1 MLTHKNIDRI
11 CCIILSLTL
20 ILTVLFVG
28 AKGMSSEG
36 APQPMGYE
44 NRLFDTGT
52 VHTLDIVMD
61 DWESFISTCTN
72 EEYSPCSIAIDGESF
87 RNVGIRAKGNT
98 SLTQVESYGNDRYS
112 FKIEFDHYENSQSY
126 YGLDKLSLNNII
138 QDNTYMKD
146 YLSYQMMGEFGA
158 VSPLCS
164 YIYIRVN
171 GEDWGLYL
179 AVEGV
184 EESFL
189 QRNYGT
195 DYGKLYKPESQSF
208 GGRDI
213 QGNKGGFKQH
223 PENTEFDIPDMP
235 EGGIEIGSAP
245 DKEDLKVPGNFD
257 SLDGFGGSA
266 SNDVSLIYTDD
277 DYSSYSNIFDN
288 AKTDITNQ
296 DKDRLISSLESL
308 NICRD
313 IDSTIDV
320 ENVIRYFVV
329 HNFVCNF
336 DSYTGSI
343 IHNYYLYEA
352 DGKLSMIPWD
362 YNLAFGGFMGA
373 QDATALINYPID
385 TPVSGGTVDSRP
397 MLAWIFSNDEYTRL
411 YHQYFA
417 EFISN
422 YFDSGAFSSEL
433 ERVQALI
440 APYVE
445 KDPTSFCTYEDF
457 QKGVAALKDF
467 CLLRAQSI
475 SGQLE
480 GSIPSTSDG
489 QAENTPALV
498 DGSNVDITDMGTM
511 NNGFGG
517 RDQGGGPPRM
527 PEDGEIPDSIQPIG
541 FEERQVPGETGMLDT
556 SGLAMVGV
564 CALVLIMAIVAII
577 LLPKKR
583 SRKSRRKW

>member
-1 MLTHKNIDRI
+1 MSTHRNIDRI
-11 CCIILSLTL
+11 CCIILALTL
-20 ILTVLFVG
+20 ILTVLFVS
-28 AKGMSSEG
+28 AKGMSSENT
-36 APQPMGYE
+36 PQPMGYE

-61 DWESFISTCTN
+61 DWDSFISTCTN
-72 EEYSPCSIAIDGESF
+72 EEYSPCSVDIDGESF

-146 YLSYQMMGEFGA
+146 YLSYQMMAEFGA

-164 YIYIRVN
+164 YVYIRVN
-171 GEDWGLYL
+171 DEDWGLYL

-189 QRNYGT
+189 QRNYGA
-195 DYGKLYKPESQSF
+195 DYGELYKPESQSF

-213 QGNKGGFKQH
+213 QGNKEGFKQR
-223 PENTEFDIPDMP
+223 PENAEFGIPDMP
-235 EGGIEIGSAP
+235 EDDMEFGDAP
-245 DKEDLKVPGNFD
+245 DTGDFKTPGNFGGFG
-257 SLDGFGGSA
+257 GFGGSA
-266 SNDVSLIYTDD
+266 SSDVSLIYTDD

-288 AKTDITNQ
+288 AKTDITSQ

-308 NICRD
+308 NLCRD
-313 IDSTIDV
+313 IDSTVDV

-373 QDATALINYPID
+373 QDATALVNYPID

-397 MLAWIFSNDEYTRL
+397 MLAWIFSNDEYTLL

-417 EFISN
+417 EFISS
-422 YFDSGAFSSEL
+422 YFDSGTFSSEL

-467 CLLRAQSI
+467 CLLRAQSV
-475 SGQLE
+475 SGQLD
-480 GSIPSTSDG
+480 GSIPSTSDE
-489 QAENTPALV
+489 QAKNASALV
-498 DGSNVDITDMGTM
+498 DGSNVNISDMGTM
-511 NNGFGG
+511 NNDFGG
-517 RDQGGGPPRM
+517 RNQGGPPDV
-527 PEDGEIPDSIQPIG
+527 PEVGEAPDIRQQIG
-541 FEERQVPGETGMLDT
+541 VEEQQVPGEASTLDA

-564 CALVLIMAIVAII
+564 CALVLIMAIAAMMVYR
-577 LLPKKR
+577 KKA
-583 SRKSRRKW
+583 

>member
-1 MLTHKNIDRI
+1 MSTHRNIDRI
-11 CCIILSLTL
+11 CCIILALIL

-28 AKGMSSEG
+28 AKGMSSED

-61 DWESFISTCTN
+61 DWDSFISTCTN
-72 EEYSPCSIAIDGESF
+72 EEYSPCSVAIDGESF

-98 SLTQVESYGNDRYS
+98 SLTQVESYGNNRYS

-146 YLSYQMMGEFGA
+146 YLSYQMMAEFGA

-164 YIYIRVN
+164 YVYIRVN

-179 AVEGV
+179 AVGGV

-189 QRNYGT
+189 QRNYGA
-195 DYGKLYKPESQSF
+195 DYGELYKPESQSF
-208 GGRDI
+208 GG
-213 QGNKGGFKQH
+213 
-223 PENTEFDIPDMP
+223 
-235 EGGIEIGSAP
+235 
-245 DKEDLKVPGNFD
+245 
-257 SLDGFGGSA
+257 FGGSA
-266 SNDVSLIYTDD
+266 SSDVSLIYTDD

-288 AKTDITNQ
+288 VKTDITSQ

-308 NICRD
+308 NLCRD
-313 IDSTIDV
+313 IDSTVDV

-362 YNLAFGGFMGA
+362 SNLAFGGFMGA
-373 QDATALINYPID
+373 QDATALINYPIN

-397 MLAWIFSNDEYTRL
+397 MLAWIFSNDEYKRL

-417 EFISN
+417 EFISS
-422 YFDSGAFSSEL
+422 YFDSGTFSSEL

-457 QKGVAALKDF
+457 QKGVTALKDF
-467 CLLRAQSI
+467 CLLRAQSV
-475 SGQLE
+475 SGQLD
-480 GSIPSTSDG
+480 GSIPSAADG
-489 QAENTPALV
+489 QAENTSALV
-498 DGSNVDITDMGTM
+498 DGSNVNIADMGTM
-511 NNGFGG
+511 NNDFGG
-517 RDQGGGPPRM
+517 RNQGGPPDI
-527 PEDGEIPDSIQPIG
+527 PEGGEALDNRQQMG
-541 FEERQVPGETGMLDT
+541 FEERQVPGEAGTLDA
-556 SGLAMVGV
+556 SRLAMVGV
-564 CALVLIMAIVAII
+564 CALVLIMAIVAMMVYR
-577 LLPKKR
+577 KKA
-583 SRKSRRKW
+583 

>member
-1 MLTHKNIDRI
+1 MSTHRNIDRI
-11 CCIILSLTL
+11 CCIILALTL

-28 AKGMSSEG
+28 AKGMSSED

-52 VHTLDIVMD
+52 VHTLDTVMD
-61 DWESFISTCTN
+61 DWDSFISTCTN
-72 EEYSPCSIAIDGESF
+72 EEYSPCSVAIDGESF

-98 SLTQVESYGNDRYS
+98 SLTQVESYGNNRYS
-112 FKIEFDHYENSQSY
+112 FKIEFDHYENSQNY

-146 YLSYQMMGEFGA
+146 YLSYQMMAEFGA

-164 YIYIRVN
+164 YVYIRVN

-189 QRNYGT
+189 QRNYGA
-195 DYGKLYKPESQSF
+195 DYGELYKPESQSF

-213 QGNKGGFKQH
+213 QGNKEGFKQR
-223 PENTEFDIPDMP
+223 PENAEFGIPDMP
-235 EGGIEIGSAP
+235 DGDIEFGDAP
-245 DKEDLKVPGNFD
+245 DAGDFKVPGNFD
-257 SLDGFGGSA
+257 GFGGFGGSA

-288 AKTDITNQ
+288 AKTDITSQ

-308 NICRD
+308 NLCQD
-313 IDSTIDV
+313 IDSTVDV

-343 IHNYYLYEA
+343 VHNYYLYEA

-397 MLAWIFSNDEYTRL
+397 MLAWILSNDEYTRL

-417 EFISN
+417 EFISS
-422 YFDSGAFSSEL
+422 YFDSGVFSSEL
-433 ERVQALI
+433 ERVQVLI

-457 QKGVAALKDF
+457 QNGVAALKDF
-467 CLLRAQSI
+467 CLLRAQSV
-475 SGQLE
+475 SGQLD
-480 GSIPSTSDG
+480 GSIPSTSDE
-489 QAENTPALV
+489 QAKNASALV
-498 DGSNVDITDMGTM
+498 DGSNVNISDMGTM
-511 NNGFGG
+511 NNDFGG
-517 RDQGGGPPRM
+517 RNQGGPPDV
-527 PEDGEIPDSIQPIG
+527 PEVGEAPDS
-541 FEERQVPGETGMLDT
+541 R
-556 SGLAMVGV
+556 
-564 CALVLIMAIVAII
+564 
-577 LLPKKR
+577 
-583 SRKSRRKW
+583 

>member
-1 MLTHKNIDRI
+1 MSTHRNIDRI
-11 CCIILSLTL
+11 CCIILALTL

-28 AKGMSSEG
+28 AKGMSSENT
-36 APQPMGYE
+36 PQPMGYE

-61 DWESFISTCTN
+61 DWDSFISTCTN
-72 EEYSPCSIAIDGESF
+72 EEYSPCSVAIDGESF

-146 YLSYQMMGEFGA
+146 YLSYQMMAEFGA

-164 YIYIRVN
+164 YVYIRVN
-171 GEDWGLYL
+171 GKDWGLYL

-189 QRNYGT
+189 QRNYGA
-195 DYGKLYKPESQSF
+195 DYGELYKPESQSF

-213 QGNKGGFKQH
+213 QGNKEGFKQR
-223 PENTEFDIPDMP
+223 PENAEFGIPGMP
-235 EGGIEIGSAP
+235 EDDMEFGDAP
-245 DKEDLKVPGNFD
+245 DTGDFKVPGNFD
-257 SLDGFGGSA
+257 DFGGFGGSEN
-266 SNDVSLIYTDD
+266 SDVSLIYTDD
-277 DYSSYSNIFDN
+277 NYSSYSNIFDN
-288 AKTDITNQ
+288 AKTDITSQ

-308 NICRD
+308 NLCRD
-313 IDSTIDV
+313 IDSTVDV

-352 DGKLSMIPWD
+352 DGKLTMIPWD

-417 EFISN
+417 EFISS
-422 YFDSGAFSSEL
+422 YFDSGTFSSEL

-467 CLLRAQSI
+467 CLLRAQSV
-475 SGQLE
+475 SGQLD
-480 GSIPSTSDG
+480 GSIPSTSDE
-489 QAENTPALV
+489 QAKNTSALV
-498 DGSNVDITDMGTM
+498 EGSNVNISDMGTM
-511 NNGFGG
+511 NNDFGG
-517 RDQGGGPPRM
+517 RNQDGPPDV
-527 PEDGEIPDSIQPIG
+527 PEGGEAPDIRQQIG
-541 FEERQVPGETGMLDT
+541 VEERHPGEAGTLDT

-564 CALVLIMAIVAII
+564 CALVLIMAIVAMMVYR
-577 LLPKKR
+577 KKA
-583 SRKSRRKW
+583 

>member
-1 MLTHKNIDRI
+1 MSTHRNIDRI
-11 CCIILSLTL
+11 CCIILALTL
-20 ILTVLFVG
+20 ILTVLFVS
-28 AKGMSSEG
+28 AKGMSSEDST
-36 APQPMGYE
+36 QPMGYE

-61 DWESFISTCTN
+61 DWDSFISTCTN
-72 EEYSPCSIAIDGESF
+72 EEYSPCSVAIDGESF

-98 SLTQVESYGNDRYS
+98 SLTQVESYGNNRYS

-146 YLSYQMMGEFGA
+146 YLSYQMMAEFGA

-164 YIYIRVN
+164 YVYIRVN

-189 QRNYGT
+189 QRNYGA
-195 DYGKLYKPESQSF
+195 DYGELYKPESQNF

-213 QGNKGGFKQH
+213 QGNKEGFKQR
-223 PENTEFDIPDMP
+223 PENAEFGIPDMP
-235 EGGIEIGSAP
+235 EDDMEFGDAP
-245 DKEDLKVPGNFD
+245 DTGDFKVPGNFD
-257 SLDGFGGSA
+257 GFGGFGGSA
-266 SNDVSLIYTDD
+266 SSDVSLIYTDD

-308 NICRD
+308 NLCRD
-313 IDSTIDV
+313 IDSTVDV

-343 IHNYYLYEA
+343 VHNYYLYEA

-417 EFISN
+417 EFISS
-422 YFDSGAFSSEL
+422 YFDSGTFSSEL

-467 CLLRAQSI
+467 CLLRAQSV
-475 SGQLE
+475 SGQLD
-480 GSIPSTSDG
+480 GSIPSTSDE
-489 QAENTPALV
+489 QAENTSALV
-498 DGSNVDITDMGTM
+498 DGSNVNIADMGTM
-511 NNGFGG
+511 NNDFGG
-517 RDQGGGPPRM
+517 RNQGGPPDI
-527 PEDGEIPDSIQPIG
+527 PEGGEAPDIRQQIG
-541 FEERQVPGETGMLDT
+541 VEERHPGEADTLDT

-564 CALVLIMAIVAII
+564 CALVLIMAIVAVMVYR
-577 LLPKKR
+577 KKA
-583 SRKSRRKW
+583 

>member
-1 MLTHKNIDRI
+1 MSTHRNIDRI
-11 CCIILSLTL
+11 CCIILALTL
-20 ILTVLFVG
+20 ILTVLFVS
-28 AKGMSSEG
+28 AKGMSSENT
-36 APQPMGYE
+36 PQPMGYE

-61 DWESFISTCTN
+61 DWDSFISTCTN
-72 EEYSPCSIAIDGESF
+72 EEYSPCSVDIDGESF

-146 YLSYQMMGEFGA
+146 YLSYQMMAEFGA

-164 YIYIRVN
+164 YVYIRVN

-189 QRNYGT
+189 QRNYGA
-195 DYGKLYKPESQSF
+195 DYGELYKPESQSF

-213 QGNKGGFKQH
+213 QGNKEGFKQR
-223 PENTEFDIPDMP
+223 PENAEFDIPDMP
-235 EGGIEIGSAP
+235 EDDIEFGDAP
-245 DKEDLKVPGNFD
+245 DTGDFKVPENFD
-257 SLDGFGGSA
+257 GFGGFGGSA
-266 SNDVSLIYTDD
+266 SSDVSLIYTDD

-308 NICRD
+308 NLCRD
-313 IDSTIDV
+313 IDSTVDV

-397 MLAWIFSNDEYTRL
+397 MLAWIFSNDKYTHL

-417 EFISN
+417 EFISS
-422 YFDSGAFSSEL
+422 YFDSGTFSSEL

-457 QKGVAALKDF
+457 QKGVTALKDF
-467 CLLRAQSI
+467 CLLRAQSV
-475 SGQLE
+475 SGQLD
-480 GSIPSTSDG
+480 GSIPSAADG
-489 QAENTPALV
+489 QAENTSALV
-498 DGSNVDITDMGTM
+498 DGSNVNIADMGTM
-511 NNGFGG
+511 NNDFGG
-517 RDQGGGPPRM
+517 RNQGGPPDI
-527 PEDGEIPDSIQPIG
+527 PEGGEALDNRQQMG
-541 FEERQVPGETGMLDT
+541 FEERQVPGEAGTLDA
-556 SGLAMVGV
+556 SRLAMVGV
-564 CALVLIMAIVAII
+564 CALVLIMAIVAMMVYR
-577 LLPKKR
+577 KKA
-583 SRKSRRKW
+583 

>member
-1 MLTHKNIDRI
+1 MSTHRNIDRI
-11 CCIILSLTL
+11 CCIILALTL
-20 ILTVLFVG
+20 ILTVLFVS
-28 AKGMSSEG
+28 AKGMSSENT
-36 APQPMGYE
+36 PQPMGYE
-44 NRLFDTGT
+44 NRLFDTGI

-61 DWESFISTCTN
+61 DWDSFISTCTN
-72 EEYSPCSIAIDGESF
+72 EEYSPCSVAIDGESF

-98 SLTQVESYGNDRYS
+98 SLTQVESYGNNRYS

-146 YLSYQMMGEFGA
+146 YLSYQMMAEFGA

-164 YIYIRVN
+164 YVYIRVN

-189 QRNYGT
+189 QRNYGA
-195 DYGKLYKPESQSF
+195 DYGELYKPESQNF

-213 QGNKGGFKQH
+213 QGNKEGFKQR
-223 PENTEFDIPDMP
+223 PENAEFGIPDMP
-235 EGGIEIGSAP
+235 EDDMEFGDAP
-245 DKEDLKVPGNFD
+245 DTGDFKVPGNFD
-257 SLDGFGGSA
+257 GFGGFGGSA
-266 SNDVSLIYTDD
+266 SSDVSLIYTDD

-308 NICRD
+308 NLCRD
-313 IDSTIDV
+313 IDSTVDV

-343 IHNYYLYEA
+343 VHNYYLYEA

-417 EFISN
+417 EFISS
-422 YFDSGAFSSEL
+422 YFDSGTFSSEL

-467 CLLRAQSI
+467 CLLRAQSV
-475 SGQLE
+475 SGQLD
-480 GSIPSTSDG
+480 GSIPSTSDE
-489 QAENTPALV
+489 QAENTSALV
-498 DGSNVDITDMGTM
+498 DGSNVNIADMGTM
-511 NNGFGG
+511 NNDFGG
-517 RDQGGGPPRM
+517 RNQGGPPDI
-527 PEDGEIPDSIQPIG
+527 PEGGEAPDIRQQIG
-541 FEERQVPGETGMLDT
+541 VEERHPGEADTLDT

-564 CALVLIMAIVAII
+564 CALVLIMAIVAVMVYR
-577 LLPKKR
+577 KKA
-583 SRKSRRKW
+583 